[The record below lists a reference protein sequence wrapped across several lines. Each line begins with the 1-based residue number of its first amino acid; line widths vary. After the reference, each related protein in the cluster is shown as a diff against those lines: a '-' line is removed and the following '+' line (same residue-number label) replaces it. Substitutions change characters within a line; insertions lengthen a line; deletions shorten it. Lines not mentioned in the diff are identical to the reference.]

1 MCFLWSKG
9 FPISGHLPKLSVIS
23 HPFTWKCVQSW
34 QARAGVDW
42 RRKGDWADVSV
53 TTNHHQSLSDS
64 YSSIYISVHQS
75 NEYCSD
81 CSKKQ
86 RRFLWQYSEQHRLS
100 SNNAVMALSAVQCLE
115 ELWCWVELS
124 SRVKSSGAVVESRWV
139 ESSCGVKLC
148 EVHLCRCGVEWSWV
162 ELSFAV
168 VESSGAG
175 LSRVL
180 AAHSPRAPSLRSC
193 NALQLIC
200 KCNALDY
207 VSLEINWLLL
217 HCTVAIIWQ
226 QAVGR
231 L

>member
-1 MCFLWSKG
+1 MLPRVKMCFLWSKG

-53 TTNHHQSLSDS
+53 TLNHHQSLSDS

-75 NEYCSD
+75 NVYCSD

-124 SRVKSSGAVVESRWV
+124 SRVRSSGAVVESRWV
-139 ESSCGVKLC
+139 EWSQVVEGS
-148 EVHLCRCGVEWSWV
+148 CGVEWSWV

-168 VESSGAG
+168 VESVAG
-175 LSRVL
+175 SSLPSCSLSQIL
-180 AAHSPRAPSLRSC
+180 QCTAAHMQMQCTGLC
-193 NALQLIC
+193 
-200 KCNALDY
+200 
-207 VSLEINWLLL
+207 VSWN
-217 HCTVAIIWQ
+217 
-226 QAVGR
+226 
-231 L
+231 

>member
-1 MCFLWSKG
+1 MLPRVKMCFLWSKG

-75 NEYCSD
+75 NVYCSD

-86 RRFLWQYSEQHRLS
+86 RRFLWQHSEQHRLS

-139 ESSCGVKLC
+139 EWSQVVEWS
-148 EVHLCRCGVEWSWV
+148 CGVEWSWV

-168 VESSGAG
+168 VESVAG
-175 LSRVL
+175 SSLPSCSLSQIL
-180 AAHSPRAPSLRSC
+180 QCTAAHMQCTGLC
-193 NALQLIC
+193 
-200 KCNALDY
+200 
-207 VSLEINWLLL
+207 VSWN
-217 HCTVAIIWQ
+217 
-226 QAVGR
+226 
-231 L
+231 

>member
-75 NEYCSD
+75 NVYCSD

-139 ESSCGVKLC
+139 EWSQVVEGS
-148 EVHLCRCGVEWSWV
+148 CGVEWSWV
-162 ELSFAV
+162 ELSFA
-168 VESSGAG
+168 
-175 LSRVL
+175 LWSRLL
-180 AAHSPRAPSLRSC
+180 AAHSLRAPSLRSC